1 MLSVL
6 NAVFQKKTNIEAFA
20 NEFGIHHLIW
30 FLHDRIKEFRKYL
43 IQQKKVQK
51 KVIYEIKQK
60 N

>member
-43 IQQKKVQK
+43 IQNQTPIVFRKLQNTTSV
-51 KVIYEIKQK
+51 
-60 N
+60 